1 MGFVYVHAEHF
12 PADPKDIINMT
23 VDISERKKA
32 ELALAERNAQLA
44 LAGKVALVGSYAYD
58 VNADSMRVSEGY
70 AAIHGLPEGQQRRHV
85 VRGGGGHIQRMLVG
99 WKSFVVGP
107 SATGSTNTM

>member
-1 MGFVYVHAEHF
+1 MRTRRFYEAMGFVYVHAEHF

-44 LAGKVALVGSYAYD
+44 RLERSLSWAATRTMSTQTGCGSRKGMQLYTACPRD
-58 VNADSMRVSEGY
+58 NRDD
-70 AAIHGLPEGQQRRHV
+70 
-85 VRGGGGHIQRMLVG
+85 
-99 WKSFVVGP
+99 
-107 SATGSTNTM
+107 T